1 MKIFV
6 HLHFI
11 KAAGRKIMTK
21 FFSTLFINGFVIM
34 GNVSTKTKLKSQFIN
49 LMNFKSRKI
58 FNNIYPG
65 VAEHI
70 DDPRVVKWS

>member
-21 FFSTLFINGFVIM
+21 FLITIFINWFVIM
-34 GNVSTKTKLKSQFIN
+34 GNVSIKTKLKSQFIN
-49 LMNFKSRKI
+49 LMDFESRKI

-65 VAEHI
+65 VTEHI